1 MLEIKEIE
9 EKDIEFM
16 YKILNEE
23 NIIKSLHIK
32 PMSYNDVIEAY
43 NKYWTNDPDE
53 KNFII
58 SLENT
63 SVGWIKLIGLCN
75 DEKAFISG
83 LVISSNYQHKGIG
96 TKGILFSEKYLK
108 EKGLKKIGINTTDDN
123 IKAKSLYM
131 KCGYEIIEK
140 RNKIMEDGNE
150 ILYVM
155 LEKEIE

>member
-16 YKILNEE
+16 YKLLNEE

-32 PMSYNDVIEAY
+32 PMSHHDVIEAY

-83 LVISSNYQHKGIG
+83 LVIASKFKHKGIG

-108 EKGLKKIGINTTDDN
+108 EKGKKKKII
-123 IKAKSLYM
+123 AS
-131 KCGYEIIEK
+131 
-140 RNKIMEDGNE
+140 
-150 ILYVM
+150 
-155 LEKEIE
+155 